1 MPAGAAPGPGTVR
14 RLAAGTRV
22 LEVNGRPA
30 TMFALTG
37 PDGTPGITLAP
48 GERFAV
54 RLENQ
59 AGAPTIVHWHGQ
71 APDWKQDG
79 FPWPQTPPIA
89 AGAAQAYDFA
99 AIPGTYWMHSHQ
111 GMQEQR
117 LMTAPLIVHDA
128 ASQAADAQEIVLM
141 LHDFSFTPPDEILAG
156 LQKDGGMMGMG
167 GGMGGM
173 GTMSGMSMG
182 GADLNDVKYDAYLA
196 NERTLADPQVR
207 RVAAGQMVRL
217 RVINGSSSTNFW
229 LDLGALSGQVV
240 AVDGHNVA
248 PVSGAAFPI
257 AMAQRLDIM
266 LRLPASGVYP
276 VFAQVEGKT
285 DRTGLILATPGAV
298 VGTFES
304 QAQAPAPAVDLSL
317 ERQLT
322 AVAGLSP
329 RPVDLVL
336 PLKLGGDMSQYD
348 WSLNDKL
355 WPDPAVLMVKPGQR
369 VVIDMVNHSMMSH
382 PMHLHGHSFQVV
394 ALNGTPINGAMRDT
408 VLVPPMGRVQIA
420 LDADNPGRWALHCH
434 NLYHMMAGMMTEMR
448 YPGVI

>member
-1 MPAGAAPGPGTVR
+1 
-14 RLAAGTRV
+14 
-22 LEVNGRPA
+22 
-30 TMFALTG
+30 
-37 PDGTPGITLAP
+37 
-48 GERFAV
+48 
-54 RLENQ
+54 
-59 AGAPTIVHWHGQ
+59 
-71 APDWKQDG
+71 
-79 FPWPQTPPIA
+79 
-89 AGAAQAYDFA
+89 
-99 AIPGTYWMHSHQ
+99 
-111 GMQEQR
+111 
-117 LMTAPLIVHDA
+117 
-128 ASQAADAQEIVLM
+128 M